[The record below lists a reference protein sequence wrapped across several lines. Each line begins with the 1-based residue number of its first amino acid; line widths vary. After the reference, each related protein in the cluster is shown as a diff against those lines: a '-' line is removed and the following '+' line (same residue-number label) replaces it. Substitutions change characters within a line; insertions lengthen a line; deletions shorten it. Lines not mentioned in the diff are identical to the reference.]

1 LSPTE
6 RRHLTG
12 LLGKIG
18 PALWEVEQQRGKRS
32 TDPDFIEQAAR
43 ENTRHQMRGIVQR
56 SPILGELLSQG
67 RIGIVGGMYSV
78 ESGEVDFFEQQFKLP
93 ASSSASASLSQQRPE
108 TTEIS

>member
-1 LSPTE
+1 VVLGHSKCGAVKGAC
-6 RRHLTG
+6 RHLQVGHLTG

-18 PALWEVEQQRGKRS
+18 PALWEVEQQRGTRS
-32 TDPDFIEQAAR
+32 TDPDFIEQVAR

-78 ESGEVDFFEQQFKLP
+78 ESGEVNFFDQQFKLP
-93 ASSSASASLSQQRPE
+93 APP
-108 TTEIS
+108 